1 MYASNK
7 HYLFKYKSTVFTSV
21 FVALEV
27 CNAFKEQ
34 IKTSITCHGY
44 FLGSIHAFF
53 CFDSR
58 LTYSIYR
65 VVSVALFANHQ
76 LTFSFMLCSS
86 IMRANDKYEDVT
98 TIGKITDFD
107 WSLFLQGNILANMM
121 DEKVLQEHDGKF
133 NVICE

>member
-27 CNAFKEQ
+27 YNAFYEQ

-44 FLGSIHAFF
+44 FLGQYTHFF

>member
-21 FVALEV
+21 FVAFEV
-27 CNAFKEQ
+27 RNAFYEQ
-34 IKTSITCHGY
+34 IKTSFTCHGY
-44 FLGSIHAFF
+44 FLGQYTHFF
-53 CFDSR
+53 FFDSR

>member
-1 MYASNK
+1 M
-7 HYLFKYKSTVFTSV
+7 

-27 CNAFKEQ
+27 CNTFYEQ
-34 IKTSITCHGY
+34 IKTSFTCHGY
-44 FLGSIHAFF
+44 FWVNIYIYNVYLFSFG
-53 CFDSR
+53 SR

-121 DEKVLQEHDGKF
+121 DEKVLEEHDGKF
-133 NVICE
+133 TNICE

>member
-27 CNAFKEQ
+27 CNAFYEQ
-34 IKTSITCHGY
+34 IKTSFTCHGY
-44 FLGSIHAFF
+44 VLGQYKHFF
-53 CFDSR
+53 FFDSR

>member
-1 MYASNK
+1 M
-7 HYLFKYKSTVFTSV
+7 

-27 CNAFKEQ
+27 YNAFYEQ
-34 IKTSITCHGY
+34 IKTSITCHGF
-44 FLGSIHAFF
+44 FLGSIHTFF

>member
-1 MYASNK
+1 MHQTNIISLNINL
-7 HYLFKYKSTVFTSV
+7 LFLPQCLLLY
-21 FVALEV
+21 
-27 CNAFKEQ
+27 NAFYEQ
-34 IKTSITCHGY
+34 MKTSITCHGY
-44 FLGSIHAFF
+44 FWVNTHFF

>member
-27 CNAFKEQ
+27 YNAFYEQ
-34 IKTSITCHGY
+34 IKTSITCHGN
-44 FLGSIHAFF
+44 FFGSIHAFF

-133 NVICE
+133 NRIRK

>member
-1 MYASNK
+1 MPSRNK
-7 HYLFKYKSTVFTSV
+7 SRLLLLVMDFF
-21 FVALEV
+21 
-27 CNAFKEQ
+27 
-34 IKTSITCHGY
+34 
-44 FLGSIHAFF
+44 GSIHAFF